1 MDNLVG
7 CQVYNTIHLD
17 RVWLCVFLVN
27 FCVHDCKRR
36 QKLHLLEGARDVNE
50 IHAVIHLVSSP
61 SLKCHEDRTFAQA
74 ALAVKGSRA
83 GSVQMFSE
91 GCARFLPSLRFDM
104 FTLYDVTSYHQ
115 SSQLDIS
122 KLNPISSD
130 SHSTHCPCIIAS
142 SCIMDL
148 CSLPCSNR
156 IPSASQNRVMP
167 FQ

>member
-1 MDNLVG
+1 MSS
-7 CQVYNTIHLD
+7 IHLD
-17 RVWLCVFLVN
+17 HVCVCVFLIN

-91 GCARFLPSLRFDM
+91 GCARFLPFLLFDM
-104 FTLYDVTSYHQ
+104 FTLYHR
-115 SSQLDIS
+115 LI
-122 KLNPISSD
+122 
-130 SHSTHCPCIIAS
+130 
-142 SCIMDL
+142 DL
-148 CSLPCSNR
+148 CR
-156 IPSASQNRVMP
+156 
-167 FQ
+167 